1 VLNRKWTSSIL
12 STSSPTGS
20 TREYLARGASS
31 GTSSTLFDYL
41 NNYTT
46 TFVVD
51 MVQHEGFSSTTSSS
65 TCVRLE
71 GLPRLPRQRQ
81 HRLGRHRLP
90 TSSSAPTARR
100 RQDSGSWGFV
110 VYLVNI
116 DFRLHLRHLLHRHQ
130 LGCGSRSFIVYLTD
144 ADSSIVFINTYFVAC
159 TAQDQGL
166 HHNHRTRGA
175 SGIGMSGVTPK
186 HEVLPGDRDR
196 RGRGG

>member
-1 VLNRKWTSSIL
+1 VLNRKWTSSVL

-20 TREYLARGASS
+20 TCKYLARGASS
-31 GTSSTLFDYL
+31 STSSTLFDYL

-46 TFVVD
+46 IFVVD
-51 MVQHEGFSSTTSSS
+51 MVRHEGSS

-71 GLPRLPRQRQ
+71 GLSRLPRQRQ

-90 TSSSAPTARR
+90 TSSSASTARR

-110 VYLVNI
+110 VYLVDV
-116 DFRLHLRHLLHRHQ
+116 DFRPHLRHLLHRRQ